1 MKLASYEA
9 ARLSRGKKHIC
20 QTCDTPF
27 YDLMRSPIVC
37 PSCGAHF
44 KTQIAIVKPSFEP
57 KNRWRQDFAPRP
69 KLVPEAAEAVDDSI
83 VAEMPDDDIATD
95 EVKSQPEP
103 DDDRVPEEVQ
113 DDGDIAGLLDVDKAK
128 DE

>member
-1 MKLASYEA
+1 MKLASYEV
-9 ARLSRGKKHIC
+9 ARLSRGKKHVC
-20 QTCDTPF
+20 QTCEIAF

-37 PSCGAHF
+37 PSCGAQF
-44 KTQIAIVKPSFEP
+44 KPQVAMVKPSIAP
-57 KNRWRQDFAPRP
+57 RNRWRQDFALRP
-69 KLVPEAAEAVDDSI
+69 NPVPEAAEAVDDSVI
-83 VAEMPDDDIATD
+83 ADMSDDDAVD
-95 EVKSQPEP
+95 EGKSQSEP

>member
-1 MKLASYEA
+1 M
-9 ARLSRGKKHIC
+9 
-20 QTCDTPF
+20 
-27 YDLMRSPIVC
+27 
-37 PSCGAHF
+37 
-44 KTQIAIVKPSFEP
+44 QIAIVKPSFEP